1 MLIVHKESLDPC
13 QVRRSQEAEI
23 ENGLKLGEKVFYPC
37 GVFST
42 TEMHEAIDFYRS
54 CSRNAIIVSD
64 NAGYEV
70 WCTLPT
76 MEQVE
81 GQSS

>member
-13 QVRRSQEAEI
+13 QVRRSQDTEI
-23 ENGLKLGEKVFYPC
+23 EKGLKLGKQVFYPC
-37 GVFST
+37 GLFSM

-54 CSRNAIIVSD
+54 CSRNSIIVSD

-70 WCTLPT
+70 WCTLPA
-76 MEQVE
+76 MEQVNS
-81 GQSS
+81 QTS

>member
-1 MLIVHKESLDPC
+1 MLIVHKESLAPC
-13 QVRRSQEAEI
+13 QVRRDQDAEI
-23 ENGLKLGEKVFYPC
+23 ENALKLGEKVFYPC
-37 GVFST
+37 GIFST

-76 MEQVE
+76 MKQV
-81 GQSS
+81 

>member
-1 MLIVHKESLDPC
+1 
-13 QVRRSQEAEI
+13 
-23 ENGLKLGEKVFYPC
+23 
-37 GVFST
+37 
-42 TEMHEAIDFYRS
+42 MHEAIDFYRS

-76 MEQVE
+76 MEQV
-81 GQSS
+81 QSS